1 MFGLELTFSRYHWA
15 SLQVRL
21 ILDQTHLSGIR
32 GALNSVPSDISGIVA
47 CALRTVS
54 LQHENRKELA
64 NRTLALLTAVEAPLT
79 AEAICHAL
87 GLAHVL
93 DKENPSKLSKDV
105 VPDPKSMIE
114 CCMGLIK
121 IEPTTKV
128 VTLAHHDIL
137 QEMRK
142 RWVHLFAPKHTAR
155 LARVCIA
162 YLSFFEFSKGPCHE
176 IDALKTRLE
185 NYPFLAYASRYWGY
199 HAREALSLGTPEADV
214 SDDIYRL
221 LRQPMNLG
229 SSLQVYE
236 SEQAGKQ
243 ESSVVHADK
252 FLGVSK
258 LQIAARHGLIT
269 IVETVIRNNPNMI
282 SKQDPYGRTALHEAA
297 RAGWNDVLNGLLK
310 AGAIPSLEDYQG
322 KTSFDYAAEHGQGKI
337 ISILEEHSYCCQT
350 QQVIPSG
357 IRSTR
362 SRHYQKKLEEAL
374 YDAAEIG
381 KPDIVQ
387 ELLKLDVNPHAG
399 KDGISAVAVATSRGH
414 ERIVRMLLDAS
425 DSLPNLEG
433 SPNDS
438 IPLHQAIRNG
448 HVNIAALLLDYG
460 TSIQTRDDSG
470 RTALFEALSTPD
482 VRGAALLLKNGI
494 DISCHDFMGDTV
506 LHEAARRGTFEHT
519 LLFINQGIEIVVA
532 NKEGLT
538 PLHLAARHGCYE
550 VANLLIRK
558 GSGVSLRGSKG
569 QTPLMY
575 AASAGHTQLCDMLLR
590 LGAT

>member
-1 MFGLELTFSRYHWA
+1 MVALELTFSRYHWA

-21 ILDQTHLSGIR
+21 ILDQTSLSGIR
-32 GALNSVPSDISGIVA
+32 GALNSIPSDISGVVA
-47 CALRTVS
+47 CALRMVD
-54 LQHENRKELA
+54 LQQENRKDLA
-64 NRTLALLTAVEAPLT
+64 NRTLALLTSVETPLTVEAS
-79 AEAICHAL
+79 CHAL

-105 VPDPKSMIE
+105 IPDPESIVE

-121 IEPTTKV
+121 MEPTTKI

-142 RWVHLFAPKHTAR
+142 QWVQLFAPIHTAR

-162 YLSFFEFSKGPCHE
+162 YLSFFELSKGPCHE
-176 IDALKTRLE
+176 KDALRNRLE
-185 NYPFLAYASRYWGY
+185 NYPFLPYASRYWGY

-214 SDDIYRL
+214 SDDIHRL

-229 SSLQVYE
+229 SSLQVAE
-236 SEQAGKQ
+236 SEQEGKQ

-269 IVETVIRNNPNMI
+269 IAETVMKDNPNMI

-297 RAGWNDVLNGLLK
+297 RAGWDDVLNRLLK
-310 AGAIPSLEDYQG
+310 AGANPSSEDFQG
-322 KTSFDYAAEHGQGKI
+322 KTSFDYAAENGQAKI
-337 ISILEEHSYCCQT
+337 ISILEERSYCCQT
-350 QQVIPSG
+350 QRVIPSG
-357 IRSTR
+357 AQSAR
-362 SRHYQKKLEEAL
+362 SRRDQRKLEEAL
-374 YDAAEIG
+374 CDAAEVG
-381 KPDIVQ
+381 KLEVVQ

-414 ERIVRMLLDAS
+414 ERIVRLLLDAS
-425 DSLPNLEG
+425 DSLPNLND

-448 HVNIAALLLDYG
+448 HVNIAALLLDSG
-460 TSIQTRDDSG
+460 ASIQTRDNSG

-506 LHEAARRGTFEHT
+506 LHEAARRGTFEHA